1 MATKEQEL
9 LRRMISHN
17 LTAYSRECEGTESP
31 SHRARCEAD
40 SSHQQRVASE
50 AAKARAS
57 TSGAAS
63 SKESPLG
70 SGAGFVTPEDRVKK
84 RVREDSEIP
93 TEHLGATAISKLLD
107 DSQIFEESDPE
118 PDQQV
123 MKKPAANTRKRP
135 AASGVPSECA
145 TEAAVPAE
153 PQPPLRRL
161 RARQDTE
168 EWKDKVAAL
177 FEVSHDD
184 VSGFVMPRGVAF
196 KL

>member
-17 LTAYSRECEGTESP
+17 LTAYSKECEGTESP

-50 AAKARAS
+50 AAKASAS

-70 SGAGFVTPEDRVKK
+70 PGAGFVTPEDRVKK

-93 TEHLGATAISKLLD
+93 TEPLGATAISKLLD

-145 TEAAVPAE
+145 TEAAVPAAFASGYRSRTHLLGKY
-153 PQPPLRRL
+153 PRL
-161 RARQDTE
+161 QSHNRL
-168 EWKDKVAAL
+168 L
-177 FEVSHDD
+177 FLILYCSGLVVS
-184 VSGFVMPRGVAF
+184 S
-196 KL
+196 